1 MTEPKQTGNAVF
13 GDRAFRFTSVPQTLD
28 GAEWIQTACDSKKYA
43 GNEAVFT
50 AGTDISAYV
59 ALDNRITDVPA
70 WLSGWTKTTDT
81 LIDDGNPQVTYQ
93 LYKMDFNVGE
103 TVTLGEVNQSG
114 CVNYAVAV
122 TAKQAAPVIGDIN
135 ADGVCDK
142 TDLVMLR
149 DYLLTVGTLTPE
161 QGAIADLNADGKLN
175 AVDLTLLKRIL
186 IKAS

>member
-1 MTEPKQTGNAVF
+1 M
-13 GDRAFRFTSVPQTLD
+13 
-28 GAEWIQTACDSKKYA
+28 
-43 GNEAVFT
+43 
-50 AGTDISAYV
+50 
-59 ALDNRITDVPA
+59 
-70 WLSGWTKTTDT
+70 
-81 LIDDGNPQVTYQ
+81 
-93 LYKMDFNVGE
+93 
-103 TVTLGEVNQSG
+103 
-114 CVNYAVAV
+114 
-122 TAKQAAPVIGDIN
+122 IGDIN